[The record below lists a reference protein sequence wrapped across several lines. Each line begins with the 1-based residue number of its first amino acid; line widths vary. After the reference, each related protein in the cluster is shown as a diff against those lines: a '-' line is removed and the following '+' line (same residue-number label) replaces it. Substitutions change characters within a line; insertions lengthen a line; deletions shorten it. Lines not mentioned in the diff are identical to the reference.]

1 MVEPDIRGRIKSI
14 GETTP
19 VMSAG
24 VRAGAIMRIG
34 ELADRTGVS
43 VRSLRYYED
52 QGLLVPSR
60 TSGGHRNYPAS
71 AADRV
76 IRIQELY
83 AAGLNSAKIREIL
96 PCMRDAD
103 GGPSEQATPLLA
115 ATLAKERDRID
126 RQVRELQRTRDVL
139 DDVIATAT
147 KPVVAPRVR
156 RTGGGSS
163 AVGA

>member
-1 MVEPDIRGRIKSI
+1 MVKPDIRGRIKSI
-14 GETTP
+14 VDTT
-19 VMSAG
+19 SATTAG
-24 VRAGAIMRIG
+24 GRAGAMIRIG
-34 ELADRTGVS
+34 ELAERTGVS

-52 QGLLVPSR
+52 QGLLVPTR
-60 TSGGHRNYPAS
+60 TSGGHRTYPPS

-115 ATLAKERDRID
+115 ATLAAERDRID

-147 KPVVAPRVR
+147 RPVVAPRGR
-156 RTGGGSS
+156 RRGAGSS